1 MKRKV
6 LFTKPRTVVRFT
18 LPNRFI
24 AIPHVLDLVPTD
36 QVAELW
42 YSSDEYRAIKLSL
55 QCAIFQ
61 LDDGVLSETESQTS
75 RGLESHTPQQAWMR
89 HLAIKQ
95 ALRAVMDEQDRQW
108 KRNRDDGDAIGRL
121 YQEQTRLSA
130 EAAWHRG
137 VQDAKL
143 AREICHDLIHRR
155 HMRRKSQRER
165 ARGSPACLTEP
176 NRSMATGR
184 PLTSKKASYSVPPTK
199 FLYCIQPR
207 R

>member
-1 MKRKV
+1 MKRKI
-6 LFTKPRTVVRFT
+6 LFTKPRKVVRFT

-24 AIPHVLDLVPTD
+24 AIPHVLDLVSTEHA
-36 QVAELW
+36 AELW
-42 YSSDEYRAIKLSL
+42 YSSDECRAIKLSL

-61 LDDGVLSETESQTS
+61 LDNGALSETESQTS

-89 HLAIKQ
+89 HVTIKQ
-95 ALRAVMDEQDRQW
+95 AVHAVMDEQDRQW
-108 KRNRDDGDAIGRL
+108 KRNLDDGEAIGRL
-121 YQEQTRLSA
+121 YQEQARSST

-165 ARGSPACLTEP
+165 AQQHGTALSEP
-176 NRSMATGR
+176 KRIAATGW
-184 PLTSKKASYSVPPTK
+184 PLVGKKAPCSVPPTK
-199 FLYCIQPR
+199 VLQCIQPR